1 VNVSRV
7 HIDPRIR
14 ERRIAVQRA
23 LGRRRLR
30 ILIVCSSTIVSLGIA
45 FLVVHS
51 PVLDVDRVQVVGA
64 HELTAANVRG
74 AAHVHVHSP
83 LLFLDAGAVARRV
96 EALPWVEHATVQRDF
111 PGTVRIVVTEY
122 TPTAYVRAGTNV
134 VLIAANG
141 RAIARVHRA
150 PANVVEVRGV
160 RAAPN
165 AGELLSPPEAANVV
179 PQLPVALA
187 QQVRAVD
194 VSDSGVSL
202 VIARGGVIRFGNTDD
217 LAAKAAA
224 ALAVLAQHG
233 DAPFSYIDVSTPST
247 PVLHP

>member
-1 VNVSRV
+1 MNVSRV
-7 HIDPRIR
+7 HVDPRIR

-30 ILIVCSSTIVSLGIA
+30 ILIVCSTAIVTLGLA

-51 PVLDVDRVQVVGA
+51 PLLDVDRVQVVGT

-74 AAHVHVHSP
+74 AARVHVHSP
-83 LLFLDAGAVARRV
+83 LMFLDTGAVARRV
-96 EALPWVEHATVQRDF
+96 ETLPWVERVSVRRDF

-122 TPTAYVRAGTNV
+122 TPTAYVRVGNSV

-141 RAIARVHRA
+141 RAIARVSRA
-150 PANVVEVRGV
+150 PAGIVEVRGL
-160 RAAPN
+160 RAAPA
-165 AGELLSPPEAANVV
+165 AGELLSPPEAANIV
-179 PQLPVALA
+179 PRLPVALA

-194 VSDSGVSL
+194 VSDAGIAL
-202 VIARGGVIRFGNTDD
+202 VVARGGVIRFGNADD
-217 LAAKAAA
+217 LDAKGAA
-224 ALAVLAQHG
+224 ALAVLTQHG
-233 DAPFSYIDVSTPST
+233 DTPFSYIDVSTPST

>member
-1 VNVSRV
+1 MNVSRV

-30 ILIVCSSTIVSLGIA
+30 ILIVTSSAIVALGLA
-45 FLVVHS
+45 FLVVYS
-51 PVLDVDRVQVVGA
+51 PLLDVDRVQVLGT
-64 HELTAANVRG
+64 HELAVADVRAAAR
-74 AAHVHVHSP
+74 VHLHSP
-83 LLFLDAGAVARRV
+83 MLFFDAGAVVRRI
-96 EALPWVEHATVQRDF
+96 EELPWVERASVHRDF

-122 TPTAYVRAGTNV
+122 TPTAFVRAGNSV
-134 VLIAANG
+134 VLIAPTG
-141 RAIARVHRA
+141 RAIARVPRA
-150 PANVVEVRGV
+150 PAGIVEVTGV

-179 PQLPVALA
+179 PQLPSALA
-187 QQVRAVD
+187 EQVRAVD

-202 VIARGGVIRFGNTDD
+202 VLARGGTIRFGTADD
-217 LAAKAAA
+217 VSAKAAA

-233 DAPFSYIDVSTPST
+233 SASFSYIDVSTPST

>member
-1 VNVSRV
+1 MNVSGV

-30 ILIVCSSTIVSLGIA
+30 VLVAVTSAIITFGLA
-45 FLVVHS
+45 FLIVHS
-51 PVLDVDRVQVVGA
+51 PMLDVDHVRVDGT
-64 HELTAANVRG
+64 HELSAADVR
-74 AAHVHVHSP
+74 AAADVHAHSP

-96 EALPWVEHATVQRDF
+96 EELPWVEHASVHREF

-122 TPTAYVRAGTNV
+122 TPTAYVRAGNAV
-134 VLIAANG
+134 VLIAPNG
-141 RAIARVHRA
+141 RAIARVTKA
-150 PANVVEVRGV
+150 PAGVVEVRGV
-160 RAAPN
+160 RTAPN
-165 AGELLSPPEAANVV
+165 VGELLSPPEAANVV
-179 PQLPVALA
+179 PQLPIALA
-187 QQVRAVD
+187 RQVRAVD

-202 VIARGGVIRFGNTDD
+202 VLARGGTIRFGSANDVD
-217 LAAKAAA
+217 AKAAA

-233 DAPFSYIDVSTPST
+233 TAPFSYVDVSTPST